1 MRLWA
6 EKLIFLTICVTLT
19 SLCKIS
25 IFTTNYVMNAGCLHI
40 RYGLTNI
47 RIGLHDWHGVTTC
60 ELIRIF
66 ITSFST
72 GVFFCICDTDDI
84 TWLVSASAAY
94 TGYQPSRADADPYHT
109 HCETPLHF
117 CRFGICACL
126 QTKDETFFTV
136 DIFKC
141 RWKLQML
148 VNVTF

>member
-72 GVFFCICDTDDI
+72 GVFFVYVIRMTSHDSYRPPRLI
-84 TWLVSASAAY
+84 QVISPL
-94 TGYQPSRADADPYHT
+94 GLMRILI
-109 HCETPLHF
+109 TPLAKPHCIFVVLAFVHVYRQKMKHF
-117 CRFGICACL
+117 L
-126 QTKDETFFTV
+126 QSTFLSADENFN
-136 DIFKC
+136 C
-141 RWKLQML
+141 
-148 VNVTF
+148 